1 MLDNEKYKK
10 IRKRL
15 ENHTEVIVLQTIEEL
30 LSKDEFSDVPQTED
44 TLVDIATYSLNR
56 LPPKYVATQKGEVYT
71 KAEELEQ
78 QHSVDILAVV
88 AKAINVVS
96 EN

>member
-10 IRKRL
+10 VRARL

-30 LSKDEFSDVPQTED
+30 LSKEEYNHVSQTENI
-44 TLVDIATYSLNR
+44 LVDIATYSLNR

-78 QHSVDILAVV
+78 QHSVDILTVV
-88 AKAINVVS
+88 AKAIKVIT

>member
-1 MLDNEKYKK
+1 MLKNDKLKEIKS
-10 IRKRL
+10 RL
-15 ENHTEVIVLQTIEEL
+15 ENHTEVIVMQTIEEL
-30 LSKDEFSDVPQTED
+30 LNKEEFSDVPQTDEA
-44 TLVDIATYSLNR
+44 LLDIATYSLNR

-71 KAEELEQ
+71 KTEELEQ

-88 AKAINVVS
+88 TKAIKIVS

>member
-1 MLDNEKYKK
+1 MLDNEKYKEV
-10 IRKRL
+10 RARL

-30 LSKDEFSDVPQTED
+30 LSKEEFSDVPQTDEA
-44 TLVDIATYSLNR
+44 LLDIATYSLNR

-88 AKAINVVS
+88 AKAIKVIT

>member
-1 MLDNEKYKK
+1 MLDNEKYKEV
-10 IRKRL
+10 RARL

-30 LSKDEFSDVPQTED
+30 LSKEEYNHVSQTENI
-44 TLVDIATYSLNR
+44 LVDIATYSLNR

-71 KAEELEQ
+71 KAEELKH
-78 QHSVDILAVV
+78 QHSVDILTVV
-88 AKAINVVS
+88 AKAIKVIT